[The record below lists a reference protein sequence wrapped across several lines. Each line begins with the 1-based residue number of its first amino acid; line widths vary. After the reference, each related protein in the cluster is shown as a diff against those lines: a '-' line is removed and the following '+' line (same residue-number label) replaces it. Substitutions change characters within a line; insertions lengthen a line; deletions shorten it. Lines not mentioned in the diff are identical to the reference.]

1 MLLLASSAVA
11 SQSCLCCFQASE
23 TGKRCGLSSVDSL
36 MSVSPRCTNVPELL
50 SLVQPLRV
58 LPQTRTDIGTLL
70 IPDVTVSDSGT
81 YMCVGSNSIGS
92 NSAPIKVIV
101 LKGETLSF

>member
-1 MLLLASSAVA
+1 MNIPAA
-11 SQSCLCCFQASE
+11 
-23 TGKRCGLSSVDSL
+23 T
-36 MSVSPRCTNVPELL
+36 ELL

-101 LKGETLSF
+101 LKGETLPSPQTRSKGIGDK

>member
-1 MLLLASSAVA
+1 MWCVLCRPVFPCHMMACEYSCCHTTPLFGSASA
-11 SQSCLCCFQASE
+11 C
-23 TGKRCGLSSVDSL
+23 
-36 MSVSPRCTNVPELL
+36 P
-50 SLVQPLRV
+50 
-58 LPQTRTDIGTLL
+58 PQTRPERTDIGTLL

-101 LKGETLSF
+101 LKGEKSPN